1 MEKKLRLNIKGVL
14 RFVILL
20 GIVLWLWNFFR
31 SYTLFLALILMM
43 GSVLV
48 SALLLWRGRNMIRAE
63 AVLPPDRVGR
73 GTPFSFSL
81 KVSNPGRFA
90 GFSADVTYSRSNVFT
105 GYSERETAHFW
116 AAPINGSGHDGLLS
130 SQYAGRVEVCIEEFR
145 VHDLFHIFYLLDSEK
160 TSTGVVV
167 WPGFSDA
174 EASEKPSDC
183 VEGFPDENESRRR
196 GTDYNPEYE
205 IREYIPGDALKSIH
219 WKLSAK
225 QGKMMVRER
234 LATGHEIIHVLLP
247 LGEDRKLNDDL
258 VEAMYGVCR
267 LLLDGDYP
275 VQLYWPGR
283 GDSLQSRFMIEQGEL
298 ENTLVEILSDRGFHP
313 VGRAQ
318 EQMAVEHPGA
328 AYILIQT
335 GAYKGAYIR

>member
-1 MEKKLRLNIKGVL
+1 MEKKLRLNIKGIL
-14 RFVILL
+14 RFVLL
-20 GIVLWLWNFFR
+20 FGLALWLWNFFR
-31 SYTLFLALILMM
+31 SYMLFLILILIP
-43 GSVLV
+43 GSALV
-48 SALLLWRGRNMIRAE
+48 SVLLLWHGRDEIWAE
-63 AVLPPDRVGR
+63 AVMPFDRVGR

-81 KVSNPGRFA
+81 NVRNPGRLA
-90 GFSADVTYSRSNVFT
+90 GFSADITYSRRNVFT
-105 GYSERETAHFW
+105 GYSERETEHLW
-116 AAPINGSGHDGLLS
+116 AAPQSGCRRDGLLN

-145 VHDLFHIFYLLDSEK
+145 VYDLFHICYLSDCGK
-160 TSTGVVV
+160 TDAGVLV
-167 WPGFSDA
+167 WPGFSEGA
-174 EASEKPSDC
+174 TPEKPSDC

-234 LATGHEIIHVLLP
+234 LATGHEMVCVLLP
-247 LGEDRKLNDDL
+247 LGEDRECNDAL

-267 LLLDGDYP
+267 LLLEGDYP

-283 GDSLQSRFMIEQGEL
+283 RESLYSRFMIEQGEL
-298 ENTLVEILSDRGFHP
+298 ENALVEILSDTGFYP
-313 VGRAQ
+313 AGRAQ
-318 EQMAVEHPGA
+318 EQMAAEHPGT

>member
-1 MEKKLRLNIKGVL
+1 MEKKLRLNIRGTL
-14 RFVILL
+14 RFAVLL
-20 GIVLWLWNFFR
+20 GIVVWLWSFFR
-31 SYTLFLALILMM
+31 SYMLFLALILMV
-43 GSVLV
+43 GGVLV
-48 SALLLWRGRNMIRAE
+48 SVLLLWHGRNTIRVE

-73 GTPFSFSL
+73 GTPFPFSL

-90 GFSADVTYSRSNVFT
+90 GFPADITYNRTNVFT

-116 AAPINGSGHDGLLS
+116 AAPISGCRQDGVLK
-130 SQYAGRVEVCIEEFR
+130 SQYAGRVEICIEEFR
-145 VHDLFHIFYLLDSEK
+145 VYDLFRIFYLPDCGK
-160 TSTGVVV
+160 TDAGVVV
-167 WPGFSDA
+167 WPGFSEG
-174 EASEKPSDC
+174 EAAEKPSDC
-183 VEGFPDENESRRR
+183 VEDFPDENESRRR

-234 LATGHEIIHVLLP
+234 LAAGHEIIHVLLP
-247 LGEDRKLNDDL
+247 LGEDRKSNDDL

-275 VQLYWPGR
+275 VRLYWPGK
-283 GDSLQSRFMIEQGEL
+283 GEALQSRFMIEQGEL
-298 ENTLVEILSDRGFHP
+298 ENTLVEILSDSGFHP
-313 VGRAQ
+313 GGRAQ
-318 EQMAVEHPGA
+318 EQMTVEHPGT

>member
-1 MEKKLRLNIKGVL
+1 MEKKLRLNIRGGL
-14 RFVILL
+14 RFAILFGL
-20 GIVLWLWNFFR
+20 MVWLWSFFR
-31 SYTLFLALILMM
+31 SYMIFLALILML
-43 GSVLV
+43 GCVLV
-48 SALLLWRGRNMIRAE
+48 SILLLWHGRNVIWAE
-63 AVLPPDRVGR
+63 AVLPPDRVGK
-73 GTPFSFSL
+73 GTPFAFRL
-81 KVSNPGRFA
+81 MVRNPGRLA

-116 AAPINGSGHDGLLS
+116 AAPISGSGQDGLLN
-130 SQYAGRVEVCIEEFR
+130 SQYAGRVEICIEEFR
-145 VHDLFHIFYLLDSEK
+145 VYDLFHIVYLSECGK
-160 TSTGVVV
+160 TNAGVMV
-167 WPGFSDA
+167 WPGFSEG
-174 EASEKPSDC
+174 EAMEKPSDC

-247 LGEDRKLNDDL
+247 LGEDRDQNDAL

-267 LLLDGDYP
+267 LLLEGDYP
-275 VQLYWPGR
+275 VQLYWPGH
-283 GDSLQSRFMIEQGEL
+283 GDALQSRFMIEQGEL
-298 ENTLVEILSDRGFHP
+298 ENALVEILSDRGFHP
-313 VGRAQ
+313 EGRAQ
-318 EQMAVEHPGA
+318 EQMAVEHSGA

-335 GAYKGAYIR
+335 GAYKGVYIR

>member
-1 MEKKLRLNIKGVL
+1 
-14 RFVILL
+14 
-20 GIVLWLWNFFR
+20 
-31 SYTLFLALILMM
+31 
-43 GSVLV
+43 
-48 SALLLWRGRNMIRAE
+48 
-63 AVLPPDRVGR
+63 
-73 GTPFSFSL
+73 
-81 KVSNPGRFA
+81 
-90 GFSADVTYSRSNVFT
+90 
-105 GYSERETAHFW
+105 
-116 AAPINGSGHDGLLS
+116 
-130 SQYAGRVEVCIEEFR
+130 
-145 VHDLFHIFYLLDSEK
+145 
-160 TSTGVVV
+160 
-167 WPGFSDA
+167 
-174 EASEKPSDC
+174 
-183 VEGFPDENESRRR
+183 NESRRR

-283 GDSLQSRFMIEQGEL
+283 GDTLQSRFMIEQGEL

-318 EQMAVEHPGA
+318 EQMAVEHPGV

>member
-1 MEKKLRLNIKGVL
+1 MEKKLRLNIMGAL
-14 RFVILL
+14 RFLVLL
-20 GIVLWLWNFFR
+20 GLVLWLWSFFR
-31 SYTLFLALILMM
+31 SYMLFLALVLMA

-48 SALLLWRGRNMIRAE
+48 SALLLWSGRNRIRAE
-63 AVLPPDRVGR
+63 ALLPPDRVGR

-81 KVSNPGRFA
+81 RVCNPGRLA
-90 GFSADVTYSRSNVFT
+90 GFPTDVTYNRSNVFT
-105 GYSERETAHFW
+105 GYSERETVHFW
-116 AAPINGSGHDGLLS
+116 AAPIGGSRHDGFLS

-145 VHDLFHIFYLLDSEK
+145 VYDLFRIFYLSDCGK
-160 TSTGVVV
+160 TDAGVVV
-167 WPGFSDA
+167 WPGFFEG
-174 EASEKPSDC
+174 EAVEKPSDC

-234 LATGHEIIHVLLP
+234 LATGHELIQVLLP

-283 GDSLQSRFMIEQGEL
+283 GEALQSRFMAEQGEL
-298 ENTLVEILSDRGFHP
+298 ENALTEILSDSGIHP
-313 VGRAQ
+313 AGRAQ